1 MDREKIKSL
10 LGQAILRVNE
20 VVPDFEDLDK
30 VLPLL
35 RQAIDELD
43 KSDSG
48 SVKKGWKMANKQTIK
63 PKVVPFEIAKLLKEV
78 GYDEKIAEFWA
89 YASPWTAKGGIRK
102 GGKYNEH
109 YGSYIAYSNSEWEKS
124 NIEFSA
130 ALKLN
135 SKHPA
140 ISAPS
145 YDMVE
150 YGHVTLDELQVV
162 KKQYPWFA
170 PVVDN
175 WKELSLLFEEELD
188 KRLYIRIRQLC
199 KESYAI
205 RYEVKGGLYYER
217 GFWYNV

>member
-102 GGKYNEH
+102 GG
-109 YGSYIAYSNSEWEKS
+109 
-124 NIEFSA
+124 NIMSITA
-130 ALKLN
+130 VILLT
-135 SKHPA
+135 P
-140 ISAPS
+140 IPS
-145 YDMVE
+145 
-150 YGHVTLDELQVV
+150 GRN
-162 KKQYPWFA
+162 PI
-170 PVVDN
+170 
-175 WKELSLLFEEELD
+175 LSFLLP
-188 KRLYIRIRQLC
+188 
-199 KESYAI
+199 
-205 RYEVKGGLYYER
+205 
-217 GFWYNV
+217 

>member
-1 MDREKIKSL
+1 
-10 LGQAILRVNE
+10 
-20 VVPDFEDLDK
+20 
-30 VLPLL
+30 
-35 RQAIDELD
+35 
-43 KSDSG
+43 
-48 SVKKGWKMANKQTIK
+48 MANKQTIK

-145 YDMVE
+145 YDMV
-150 YGHVTLDELQVV
+150 LD
-162 KKQYPWFA
+162 W
-170 PVVDN
+170 
-175 WKELSLLFEEELD
+175 LLEHFG
-188 KRLYIRIRQLC
+188 YCICVANI
-199 KESYAI
+199 S
-205 RYEVKGGLYYER
+205 KGK
-217 GFWYNV
+217 FCW

>member
-1 MDREKIKSL
+1 
-10 LGQAILRVNE
+10 
-20 VVPDFEDLDK
+20 
-30 VLPLL
+30 
-35 RQAIDELD
+35 
-43 KSDSG
+43 
-48 SVKKGWKMANKQTIK
+48 MANKQTIK

-102 GGKYNEH
+102 GGKYSEH

-145 YDMVE
+145 YDMVLDWLLEHFGYYICVANISKGKFCWQTTSWCVEEGLCHTDGKE
-150 YGHVTLDELQVV
+150 YSSRYEAMDAAFKSILKARIEN
-162 KKQYPWFA
+162 K
-170 PVVDN
+170 DN
-175 WKELSLLFEEELD
+175 EEI
-188 KRLYIRIRQLC
+188 KRLLEEIQDGKNL
-199 KESYAI
+199 
-205 RYEVKGGLYYER
+205 
-217 GFWYNV
+217 